1 MTAPFTEIL
10 RLARSGSHERAWSLM
25 AQHGLLDSD
34 SDARAL
40 TLQARLVKDRAKRAA
55 KGAEQARLFDQS
67 ARIYAKAG
75 HLSGESYPLINAAS
89 LSLFAGKAAQAERFA
104 RQVLSMIDA
113 DPDEGETPYWREAT
127 RAEALLVLGQEVEA
141 RAALRRAIAIQPFA
155 WEDHAATLGQF
166 ALILAEKGLANRWLD
181 AHRPPPSVHFSG
193 IAGLAP
199 DAREVT
205 HEIEDYIFKT
215 QPGFAFG
222 ALAAGADLVFAEA
235 FLAWRDAAC
244 PAAELHVVLP
254 LPVDRFRQLSVAAFG
269 DHWLGR
275 FDTALE
281 RATSLKVYGLD
292 DPELSLAVEYADM
305 VAMGRAVRR
314 AQALQS
320 RACAVTVAIKGEE
333 LRPQLASWR
342 ESGFPLTIIEGVRS
356 GKVSNSAPAAPPNQK
371 LQALVWAR
379 QAEPHA
385 SGNSGGPTENQR
397 TYIEGRWSVYD
408 DLVEAGLL
416 AKELAHSA
424 KDTQVALTL
433 VHCDPDGPDEPLLG
447 RVASLAAVAEPA
459 MIVADEGT
467 TMALIQAGWN
477 GPIEELGELS
487 LPSGREPIWSV
498 A

>member
-1 MTAPFTEIL
+1 MIAPFTDIL
-10 RLARSGSHERAWSLM
+10 RLARSGSPERAWSLM

-40 TLQARLVKDRAKRAA
+40 SLQARLVKDRAKRAA

-67 ARIYAKAG
+67 AQIYAKAG
-75 HLSGESYPLINAAS
+75 RLSGESYPLINAAS

-104 RQVLSMIDA
+104 RQVLSLIES
-113 DPDEGETPYWREAT
+113 DPQEGETPYWREAT

-141 RAALRRAIAIQPFA
+141 RAAFRRAIAIQPFA

-166 ALILAEKGLANRWLD
+166 ALILDEKGLANRWLD

-199 DAREVT
+199 DARDVQRT
-205 HEIEDYIFKT
+205 IEEYIASNR
-215 QPGFAFG
+215 PGFAFG

-235 FLAWRDAAC
+235 FLAWRDATC
-244 PAAELHVVLP
+244 PAAELHVILP
-254 LPVDRFRQLSVAAFG
+254 VPVDRFRQVSVAAFG

-275 FDTALE
+275 FDTTLE
-281 RATSLKVYGLD
+281 QATSLKVYGLD

-305 VAMGRAVRR
+305 VAMGSAVRKAR
-314 AQALQS
+314 ALQS
-320 RACAVTVAIKGEE
+320 RACAVTVAIEGET

-342 ESGFPLTIIEGVRS
+342 DKGFPLTIIEGVRS
-356 GKVSNSAPAAPPNQK
+356 GKVAKFVPETPQEQT
-371 LQALVWAR
+371 LQTLVWAR
-379 QAEPHA
+379 QAQPEA
-385 SGNSGGPTENQR
+385 SGNSDGPIENQR
-397 TYIEGRWSVYD
+397 TYGQGRWSVHD
-408 DLVEAGLL
+408 DLLEAGLS
-416 AKELAHSA
+416 AKDLAHSGN
-424 KDTQVALTL
+424 DTQVAMTL
-433 VHCDPDGPDEPLLG
+433 VHCNRDGPAEPLLQ
-447 RVASLAAVAEPA
+447 RVASLAAVADTA

-467 TMALIQAGWN
+467 AMALIQAGWD

-487 LPSGREPIWSV
+487 LSSGREPIWSL